1 MVFIVY
7 GLLKNNEIVYIG
19 RANGLHNLK
28 QRLYYHSR
36 TKDYDEYIYR
46 ICESYESQKETERRL
61 IKEIMPAYNKQG
73 VPGRVKQKRIA
84 YYTRR

>member
-1 MVFIVY
+1 VVFIVY

-19 RANGLHNLK
+19 RTKGQHNLK

-36 TKDYDEYIYR
+36 TKDYDGYICR
-46 ICESYESQKETERRL
+46 ICKSYESQKKTERSL

-73 VPGRVKQKRIA
+73 LPGRVKQKRIA
-84 YYTRR
+84 YLTRR